1 MSDIGIVVQM
11 TPRLLGEIVL
21 SALASE
27 KDLRVLGAVDS
38 EEHLLD
44 LCDRV
49 RPDVVVVAAADA
61 ELEAMGRRVLM
72 RCPSIKLFAL
82 AADGLKTCCSSS
94 VPTGWTWASCRRTA
108 WRGWCA
114 KAFAPLRN
122 RPHDRG

>member
-1 MSDIGIVVQM
+1 MSDIGIVVLM

-27 KDLRVLGAVDS
+27 QDLRVLGAVDS
-38 EEHLLD
+38 EQQLLD

-49 RPDVVVVAAADA
+49 RPDVVVVAAVDA

-82 AADGLKTCCSSS
+82 AADGLKTYL
-94 VPTGWTWASCRRTA
+94 
-108 WRGWCA
+108 
-114 KAFAPLRN
+114 FEL
-122 RPHDRG
+122 RPHRVEMGELSSHDLARVVRESVRPSAESAP